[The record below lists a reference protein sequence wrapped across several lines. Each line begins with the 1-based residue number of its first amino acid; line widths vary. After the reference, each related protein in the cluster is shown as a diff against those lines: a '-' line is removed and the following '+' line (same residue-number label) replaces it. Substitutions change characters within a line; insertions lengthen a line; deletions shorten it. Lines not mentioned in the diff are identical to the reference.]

1 MRSKIMAEREPV
13 AKTNT
18 NRRKILIV
26 DDHPIV
32 RRGLT
37 ELINHEE
44 DLVASGQAEDAHQAM
59 EAIRAQKLDMAI
71 VDISLKGTSGLELMK
86 DIKTRYPNLPVLIL
100 SMHDESL
107 YAERALRAGAK
118 GYIMKQQAT
127 EDLIMA
133 IRKVLAG
140 HIYVSDMVTTRMV
153 GKVVSGGPDVGASAI
168 DRLSDRELEVFGLI
182 GLGHGTR
189 QIAEKLHLSVK
200 TVETYR
206 AHIKRK
212 LNLANAAELLRY
224 AIQWTSSQGA
234 G

>member
-1 MRSKIMAEREPV
+1 MGEKKPQAETD
-13 AKTNT
+13 TNKS
-18 NRRKILIV
+18 KILIV

-44 DLVASGQAEDAHQAM
+44 DLVASGQAEGAHQAM
-59 EAIRAQKLDMAI
+59 EVIRGQKPDMAI
-71 VDISLKGTSGLELMK
+71 VDISLKGTSGLELIK
-86 DIKTRYPNLPVLIL
+86 DIKTQYPNLPVLAL

-133 IRKVLAG
+133 IRKVLRG
-140 HIYVSDMVTTRMV
+140 QIYVSDTVATRMV
-153 GKVVSGGPDVGASAI
+153 GKVVGGRADVGASAI

-206 AHIKRK
+206 AHIKKK

-224 AIQWTSSQGA
+224 AIQWVNSQSA

>member
-1 MRSKIMAEREPV
+1 MRSKIMAEKKV
-13 AKTNT
+13 QSKTDINKS
-18 NRRKILIV
+18 KILIV

-37 ELINHEE
+37 DLINHEE
-44 DLVASGQAEDAHQAM
+44 DLVVSGQAEDAHQAM
-59 EAIRAQKLDMAI
+59 EAIRAQKPDMAI
-71 VDISLKGTSGLELMK
+71 VDISLKGTSGLELIK
-86 DIKTRYPNLPVLIL
+86 DIKTRYPGLLVLTL

-140 HIYVSDMVTTRMV
+140 HMYVSDMVTTRMV
-153 GKVVSGGPDVGASAI
+153 GKVVGGGPDVGASAI

-189 QIAEKLHLSVK
+189 QIAERLHLSVK

-224 AIQWTSSQGA
+224 AIQWANSQRA